1 MRKGQI
7 LVENAVVFQFF
18 MLMVVAMFAIALMT
32 EMYGVAQLS
41 TIAIC
46 ELYAESP
53 NILGEWGARAVNHI
67 PLINQDFM
75 IFSPRMDVSVGG
87 HEMLYNEDSRS
98 VVLVPLS
105 QSALPPRI
113 TCQTTYRIFA
123 VRLPLLGPV
132 DITGQ
137 AYYTTNR
144 RYGPV
149 MIDYSPPRPVTP
161 SLILIVTPALLGCV
175 AAMRPK
181 NTRGEKGQALP
192 EYAIITMTLM
202 IPVMIC
208 AWSIATSVDAARI
221 TALGGLTLASAALG
235 PNPARADVSF
245 SWGDNSCTFAAGE
258 NMDCNS
264 GSPYSATREFP
275 GIPTISFG
283 GTFVSMVIGG
293 VH

>member
-46 ELYAESP
+46 ELYAETP
-53 NILGEWGARAVNHI
+53 NISGAWGAEVVNHI
-67 PLINQDFM
+67 PLLGQNFVIP
-75 IFSPRMDVSVGG
+75 SPRMDVNVGG
-87 HEMLYNEDSRS
+87 NQMLYDNNSRS
-98 VVLVPLS
+98 VILVPLS
-105 QSALPPRI
+105 QSALPSRI

-123 VRLPLLGPV
+123 ARLPLLGPV
-132 DITGQ
+132 DITGR

-144 RYGPV
+144 RYGSV
-149 MIDYSPPRPVTP
+149 MTDYSPPRPVTP
-161 SLILIVTPALLGCV
+161 PLILMVAPALLGCV

-192 EYAIITMTLM
+192 EYAIIVMTLM

-235 PNPARADVSF
+235 PNPARVDVSF
-245 SWGDNSCTFAAGE
+245 SWGGNSCTFAVGE

-293 VH
+293 VR